1 MLLWQVPVGNQY
13 FQTENNTDGHYQ
25 DNRAEYIFGHVQELI
40 DTGIIAALFGPGN
53 AGNTNYGDSKHDGIT
68 NPPPIC
74 TTDGISSGQICNDH
88 PSTVVDDDGGYIR
101 MMGKAYYQSPVSRS
115 GAPAVVM
122 PVPAAA
128 PPQPP
133 PRPQDAPLRVDLG
146 QAIIDPGT
154 ASAGDDVTFR
164 QDITVNTD
172 ATLLVDFEL
181 WDSEN
186 QKVWQIWH
194 DNQPLR
200 PGTILTDAAV
210 MTIPDDLP
218 AGRYTFVTGV
228 FSAGWGTMFA
238 WNANAGSLMVA
249 EAVP

>member
-1 MLLWQVPVGNQY
+1 
-13 FQTENNTDGHYQ
+13 
-25 DNRAEYIFGHVQELI
+25 
-40 DTGIIAALFGPGN
+40 
-53 AGNTNYGDSKHDGIT
+53 
-68 NPPPIC
+68 
-74 TTDGISSGQICNDH
+74 
-88 PSTVVDDDGGYIR
+88 

-115 GAPAVVM
+115 GA